1 MQQGPTSRK
10 QPSCELR
17 GPVPLQLC
25 PHGQQGS
32 ACVCAQHVAPHP
44 LTPLHLPART
54 VKPPA
59 RYGCSL
65 SHITRPSL
73 RLHAVCRG
81 SLSSKHP
88 SLLNQKKKMQ
98 LNWGMTFGIFLF
110 GFLFLL
116 FFFFPLKL
124 NQAQAA
130 ELLQPTIN
138 AFINSLGARGREREW
153 SRALK

>member
-116 FFFFPLKL
+116 FFFFPP
-124 NQAQAA
+124 QAKSS
-130 ELLQPTIN
+130 P
-138 AFINSLGARGREREW
+138 G
-153 SRALK
+153 SRITSADN